1 MAQLTSISQTLP
13 LPAQPTLFHILYL
26 SFRVTS
32 TLISWTEKVA
42 ASHPARKKIREER
55 DKFREKECER
65 WIPREWRKRGTISIG
80 SHPLTSALQTWRYVQ
95 PGLNCIVAPVILPW
109 ELAASPANTLV
120 CSDMEPS
127 YSSLYL

>member
-1 MAQLTSISQTLP
+1 MRMRMRLL
-13 LPAQPTLFHILYL
+13 HIRMDFPGQSDSPEIL
-26 SFRVTS
+26 SNTPQCPKVTS

-80 SHPLTSALQTWRYVQ
+80 SHPLTSALQTWRCFCAEFQ
-95 PGLNCIVAPVILPW
+95 VAGGDLQRCLW
-109 ELAASPANTLV
+109 K
-120 CSDMEPS
+120 C
-127 YSSLYL
+127 

>member
-1 MAQLTSISQTLP
+1 MRMRMRLL
-13 LPAQPTLFHILYL
+13 HIRMDFPGQSDSPEIL
-26 SFRVTS
+26 SNTPQCPKVTS

-80 SHPLTSALQTWRYVQ
+80 SHPLTSALQTWRENKVFAEIF
-95 PGLNCIVAPVILPW
+95 LF
-109 ELAASPANTLV
+109 LV
-120 CSDMEPS
+120 YGVYMNIFHCP
-127 YSSLYL
+127 